1 MDMETIVVIVSYICI
16 YIYYI
21 QIYLI
26 LYVCIT
32 KVSDNVELAKIIQMD
47 FLASPILTATIH
59 QALIMCFCIFCFL
72 YLFIW
77 LHCVFSWGM
86 RTLSCGMWDL
96 VPWPGIKPGPPELAA
111 WSRSHWT
118 TREVPVCFC
127 LLLVP
132 SDFLLLPSLTAQFFA
147 VWMMNPRG
155 I

>member
-1 MDMETIVVIVSYICI
+1 MKTIVVIVSYICI

-47 FLASPILTATIH
+47 FLASPVLLTATIH

-77 LHCVFSWGM
+77 LHVSLVEACELLAV
-86 RTLSCGMWDL
+86 TCG
-96 VPWPGIKPGPPELAA
+96 I
-111 WSRSHWT
+111 
-118 TREVPVCFC
+118 
-127 LLLVP
+127 
-132 SDFLLLPSLTAQFFA
+132 
-147 VWMMNPRG
+147 
-155 I
+155 

>member
-1 MDMETIVVIVSYICI
+1 MDVKTIVVIVSYICI

-47 FLASPILTATIH
+47 FLASPVLLTATIH

-77 LHCVFSWGM
+77 LHVSLVEACEPLAV
-86 RTLSCGMWDL
+86 TCG
-96 VPWPGIKPGPPELAA
+96 I
-111 WSRSHWT
+111 
-118 TREVPVCFC
+118 
-127 LLLVP
+127 
-132 SDFLLLPSLTAQFFA
+132 
-147 VWMMNPRG
+147 
-155 I
+155 